1 MSKTIDERVVE
12 MRFDNK
18 EFEKNVAATR
28 KSLRGLDEDL
38 AFKNASKGFRSI
50 EQSSDDVDF
59 NKLSNALTTVT
70 GKFST
75 LEIIGIT
82 ALQNITNKAVN
93 AGIALAES
101 LTIKP
106 LEESWSGFEQ
116 LTLATQALVGSGKV
130 TGEEAEE
137 IVENISWLADEI
149 STKLQ
154 STVDN
159 ISRLVSAN
167 VIPEDAF
174 NIVEGLNIL
183 AITMGKTPDIVD
195 RAVGHLSKGLSK
207 GFIGLGEFSYA
218 FEETML
224 AGPEFRDNIIRAGL
238 ALGELVEVDGK
249 VYVAAKKTT
258 DETLDGLNT
267 IVDGVYRAKGE
278 LSSLATELEV
288 TPETIRQT
296 ATEGEWITEA
306 VINEALRPY
315 YEGANAVRQYM
326 EDHPE
331 IETSAD
337 AIQAMLEE
345 GFDIDPK
352 FLHYFEMGMEAVTLT
367 QAIESAQGAAQRQW
381 INIYNK
387 IFGGYEQQKKIWTD
401 LSNQLWDITAGPV
414 SIIGSALDKWKK
426 QEGIIGYELNDVT
439 GRLEEVYGTGAE
451 RTAAIL
457 SNVVEGIV
465 KYVSAIQ
472 DTFLTYILG
481 TSDYGEQIQI
491 ISDKIDSVFTKLFKW
506 SNDFKDAESNIQ
518 RLQKVL
524 SVALKLIV
532 NPIKSAIK
540 IIKTV
545 GSAFKSVFGDLF
557 PKKEDIY
564 GVVDS
569 LDSFADSLVIS
580 ESTLDQ
586 IGSVAKTV
594 LSYVRGFVEDI
605 WPKVKSAFTAL
616 KDSFLKKFPVLLDD
630 TVKPFDKFKI
640 VLLTIYYTVKH
651 KIRNLAA
658 PFMEFLDPVIEKFK
672 SFKDTVFE
680 KGKSIFN
687 TIKEDVTSFGDG
699 VKKAWQSIVEFFKSL
714 DIDWKAVAAIGL
726 AASALILMLLI
737 YDIYW
742 TIKYRIMTLAD
753 GAKEVMDSFAGVL
766 DGLSK
771 SLKAATLAIVAV
783 GILILSVAIFNLYLI
798 FKQLSKMSWDEIEK
812 ASVAMAVLAGVIA
825 VFAWGTKV
833 LLSNSKNIVSVA
845 IGLLILAAGLTAM
858 IVPIARLYT
867 LSKQIGVGALIGI
880 VTGILAAVAI
890 LVLISKVAGKLN
902 SLYGAAAL
910 LAFVASLGLLE
921 IEILLISR
929 FTKQATKGVLNM
941 LLLTGALFLV
951 ALVVKKLDKVEF
963 GKIAFK
969 ILAVAIALTL
979 LTASA
984 IVLGLIPLAI
994 IAKGVIMLIALS
1006 LAFLAIG
1013 GAAKLLGS
1021 ASKKMLI
1028 AAVAILAVA
1037 ASIAAIGYAIYY
1049 FSDTQWENI
1058 KNGVIYVSSIA
1069 GALVG
1074 LVALLALITR
1084 LGKGNKALLGA
1095 GVAIVSLAAGIL
1107 AIAEAIKILSGIG
1120 SLDESVMDTFISAVI
1135 LFIIGAIVI
1144 VGLIALTNS
1153 KTASKAL
1160 LTASV
1165 MILSLSVLAVSIGAA
1180 LLIISLIPPNPT
1192 GFWAFTGIVLLI
1204 VGALSVMVAF
1214 ISKSNI
1220 KNFGDVFKSLALAI
1234 LSFSVLIAVI
1244 VGALA
1249 LMQLISFNPD
1259 TFWAFAGLLAGFIG
1273 LVIAVVAILKNS
1285 QATTLAQKFSA
1296 LAILAG
1302 VFGIVIVA
1310 VAASMSLLNGA
1321 SMGGSTLSAVIIAL
1335 TLFIGGII
1343 AIVAMLKSNKATT
1356 LVPKILAISVLA
1368 AALGGAIS
1376 GIIASISLLNGV
1388 NISGTVLAAVI
1399 VAIIALVG
1407 AVLALSL
1414 LSKTFDSGALLAV
1427 SAAVISMAAAI
1438 IAIGL
1443 AVMMIQSVDGVG
1455 TLWALFGVMALL
1467 IVIMVGAAAIL
1478 TLIPGSS
1485 LAIAAIGAAIFD
1497 LSISMLLTAVSVLIF
1512 TFAIKILIGWINQL
1526 AEKAGGFKALGEKI
1540 VNDFVDFIVGFA
1552 AALRERAPEI
1562 GAALLDL
1569 LIASL
1574 NILWSFMINLKE
1586 ELSPMFAMLWPK
1598 ISGFF
1603 KDLWEKIPGW
1613 LSELWTAIK
1622 KGLKTLWD
1630 KVSAWF
1636 GGLWTDFIDWGKD
1649 ILDGIKEGIKAG
1661 WEAVKQWFIDL
1672 WNGLV
1677 DKIDIFG
1684 LFKKDGE
1691 QTGEGFVA
1699 GVKETAGKVK
1709 DTVSGWGQDIKNGW
1723 EDFWGIHS
1731 PSKVMREDGEYLGQG
1746 FEQGVTESLDDSRK
1760 PINKSM
1766 ERLADDFD
1774 ESADKS
1780 SSSIIDKL
1788 KEKFGLSDFDIT
1800 KIFGSGFDFSSLS
1813 VDSIGNSLDLSSLLS
1828 GLPTDG
1834 EETELNFTAVVDSSQ
1849 IDSLYSGLSGSTAV
1863 PVGAYTTGMAY
1874 DTSASVSRSSEAGV
1888 EKVFSRGEITD
1899 TGTVIY
1905 NTFQVNGDNAQ
1916 ELADEIASILQGQI
1930 ERKANTWA

>member
-106 LEESWSGFEQ
+106 LEESWAGFEQ

-137 IVENISWLADEI
+137 IVDNISWLADETSI
-149 STKLQ
+149 KLQ

-159 ISRLVSAN
+159 ISRLVSAG

-183 AITMGKTPDIVD
+183 AISLGKTPDITD
-195 RAVGHLSKGLSK
+195 RAVGHLSRGLSK
-207 GFIGLGEFSYA
+207 GFVGLGEFSYA

-224 AGPEFRDNIIRAGL
+224 AGPEFRDNIIQAGL

-249 VYVAAKKTT
+249 IYVAAKKTT
-258 DETLDGLNT
+258 DKTLEGLNT

-326 EDHPE
+326 EDHSE

-337 AIQAMLEE
+337 AIQAMLDE

-401 LSNQLWDITAGPV
+401 LSNQLWDITAGPI

-491 ISDKIDSVFTKLFKW
+491 ISDKIDSVFTKLFHW
-506 SNDFKDAESNIQ
+506 SNNFKNAESNIQ

-524 SVALKLIV
+524 TVALKLIV
-532 NPIKSAIK
+532 NPIKSAVK

-586 IGSVAKTV
+586 IGSAAKTV

-605 WPKVKSAFTAL
+605 WPKVKSAFTTL
-616 KDSFLKKFPVLLDD
+616 KNSFLKKFPVLLDD

-640 VLLTIYYTVKH
+640 VLLTIYYTVKN

-672 SFKDTVFE
+672 TFKDTVFE
-680 KGKSIFN
+680 KGTSIFN
-687 TIKEDVTSFGDG
+687 TIKEDVTSFGDAI
-699 VKKAWQSIVEFFKSL
+699 KKAWTSVVNFFKSL

-726 AASALILMLLI
+726 AASALILMLII

-753 GAKEVMDSFAGVL
+753 SAKQVMDSFSGVL
-766 DGLSK
+766 DALK
-771 SLKAATLAIVAV
+771 NSLNAATLVIVAI
-783 GILILSVAIFNLYLI
+783 GIVILSVAIFNLYLI

-845 IGLLILAAGLTAM
+845 IGLLILASGLTAM

-867 LSKQIGVGALIGI
+867 LTKQIGVGALIGI
-880 VTGILAAVAI
+880 VTGILTAVAV
-890 LVLISKVAGKLN
+890 LVLISKMAGKLN
-902 SLYGAAAL
+902 SLLGAAAL

-929 FTKQATKGVLNM
+929 FTKQAAEGVLSM

-951 ALVVKKLDKVEF
+951 ALAVKKLDKVEF

-994 IAKGVIMLIALS
+994 IAKGVVMLIALS

-1028 AAVAILAVA
+1028 AAVAILTIA

-1049 FSDTQWENI
+1049 FSDTQWEDI

-1084 LGKGNKALLGA
+1084 IGKGEKALLGA
-1095 GVAIVSLAAGIL
+1095 GVAIASLAVGIL

-1120 SLDESVMDTFISAVI
+1120 TLDGSVVTTFILTTLIFV
-1135 LFIIGAIVI
+1135 LGAIAI
-1144 VGLIALTNS
+1144 VGFIATTNS

-1165 MILSLSVLAVSIGAA
+1165 MILSLGALAVSIGAA
-1180 LLIISLIPPNPT
+1180 LLIISLVPLNPSA
-1192 GFWAFTGIVLLI
+1192 FWAFFGTMFVMLAGISII
-1204 VGALSVMVAF
+1204 VGF
-1214 ISKSNI
+1214 IAKSNTN
-1220 KNFGDVFKSLALAI
+1220 KLGEAFKGLALAI
-1234 LSFSVLIAVI
+1234 LSFAALSVVI
-1244 VGALA
+1244 VGILA
-1249 LMQLISFNPD
+1249 ILSQITFKPD
-1259 TFWAFAGLLAGFIG
+1259 TFWAFAGILAGFIG
-1273 LVIAVVAILKNS
+1273 LTITVVALLKNS

-1310 VAASMSLLNGA
+1310 VAASMRMLNGS
-1321 SMGGSTLSAVIIAL
+1321 SMGGSTLSAVIVAL

-1343 AIVAMLKSNKATT
+1343 AIVAMMKSNKATT
-1356 LVPKILAISVLA
+1356 LVPKILAISLLA
-1368 AALGGAIS
+1368 VALGGAIA

-1388 NISGTVLAAVI
+1388 DMSGTALAAVI
-1399 VAIIALVG
+1399 VAIVALVG

-1414 LSKTFDSGALLAV
+1414 LSKSFDVGGLLAV
-1427 SAAVISMAAAI
+1427 SAATISMAAAI
-1438 IAIGL
+1438 MAIGT
-1443 AVMMIQSVDGVG
+1443 AVQMIQSVDGVG
-1455 TLWALFGVMALL
+1455 TLWALFGVMVLL
-1467 IVIMVGAAAIL
+1467 LAAMVGAGVVIG
-1478 TLIPGSS
+1478 LIPGASIAI
-1485 LAIAAIGAAIFD
+1485 LAVGGAMIMAAA
-1497 LSISMLLTAVSVLIF
+1497 SMLLIALSTQIF
-1512 TFAIKILIGWINQL
+1512 IDSIIKLVEWINQL
-1526 AEKAGGFKALGEKI
+1526 AEKAGGFKALGEQV
-1540 VNDFVDFIVGFA
+1540 VNDLVDFLVGFA
-1552 AALRERAPEI
+1552 ATLRERAPEI
-1562 GAALLDL
+1562 GSALEDIFIALLE
-1569 LIASL
+1569 
-1574 NILWSFMINLKE
+1574 ILGTFLVNLVTDIWEGLKKI
-1586 ELSPMFAMLWPK
+1586 WPK
-1598 ISGFF
+1598 VAEFF
-1603 KDLWEKIPGW
+1603 KGVWERFPEWFSEMWEK
-1613 LSELWTAIK
+1613 LK
-1622 KGLKTLWD
+1622 KKVEELWD

-1661 WEAVKQWFIDL
+1661 WEAVKKWFTDL

-1677 DKIDIFG
+1677 DAIDIFG

-1723 EDFWGIHS
+1723 EDFWGINS

-1746 FEQGVTESLDDSRK
+1746 FEQGVTESLDDAKK
-1760 PINKSM
+1760 PMNQAM
-1766 ERLADDFD
+1766 QRVADDFD
-1774 ESADKS
+1774 KSADKS
-1780 SSSIIDKL
+1780 SSSIIDKI
-1788 KEKFGLSDFDIT
+1788 KEKFSLSDFDIT
-1800 KIFGSGFDFSSLS
+1800 KMFGKGFDFSSLS

-1828 GLPTDG
+1828 GLPVNG

-1888 EKVFSRGEITD
+1888 EKLFSRGEITD

-1916 ELADEIASILQGQI
+1916 ELADEIASILQNQI
-1930 ERKANTWA
+1930 ERKGNTWA